1 MFRLI
6 AVCLL
11 AFAAAGLSQP
21 GFAQDSKQQTA
32 ESLPPLTPEH
42 LALAR
47 EAFVA
52 SKAGRAFDEI
62 LPVVADRAKATFIK
76 SNPQMQLGIIDVVDR
91 VALDLVQSRKTL
103 DDGLIRVW
111 ARAFTPEDLVGIRDF
126 FNSPAGQKFASE
138 YPKVLQTQLAV
149 SDNWTARLGNEMA
162 RRVKVELQ
170 KILKSDIKQLQG
182 SETESQGQ

>member
-21 GFAQDSKQQTA
+21 GFAQDSNQQTA
-32 ESLPPLTPEH
+32 VEPPPLTKEH
-42 LALAR
+42 LEIAR
-47 EAFVA
+47 EAFIA

-76 SNPQMQLGIIDVVDR
+76 SNPQMQLGIIEVVDR
-91 VALDLVQSRKTL
+91 VALDLVKSRKTL

-111 ARAFTPEDLVGIRDF
+111 ARAFEPEELVGIRDF
-126 FNSPAGQKFASE
+126 FNSAVGQKFAEE

-162 RRVKVELQ
+162 RRVRVEMR
-170 KILKSDIKQLQG
+170 KIMNSEIKQLRG
-182 SETESQGQ
+182 SETENQGQ